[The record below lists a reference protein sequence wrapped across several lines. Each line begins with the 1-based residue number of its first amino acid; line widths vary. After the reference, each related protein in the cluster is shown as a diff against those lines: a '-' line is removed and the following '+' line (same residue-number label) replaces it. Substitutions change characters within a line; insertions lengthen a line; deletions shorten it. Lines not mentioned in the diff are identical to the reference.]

1 MRREILKKILYGIL
15 VILVLGVAIFFGIR
29 VFDLKRSSDLKDIDF
44 LNSHI
49 DIIDSEIA
57 SSVKEVKKDND
68 MDIYDMNYQNVISRK
83 INDLLLDDYTADKP
97 LIIYNPYG
105 TNNNSVNIYFKTEK
119 PSSVSYT
126 VKVDGFNDFTRTL
139 KNNGDDNYTTNHS
152 YQLIGFILGYTNKLE
167 LKVTDDSICEI

>member
-1 MRREILKKILYGIL
+1 MELLVISGIL

-83 INDLLLDDYTADKP
+83 INDLNRGIKIIILTSHNDEQEVIQSLKAGANAYCSKEINPVRLLEVAA
-97 LIIYNPYG
+97 
-105 TNNNSVNIYFKTEK
+105 SVLDGASWFD
-119 PSSVSYT
+119 PSIAHIVLRAASNT
-126 VKVDGFNDFTRTL
+126 QMND
-139 KNNGDDNYTTNHS
+139 
-152 YQLIGFILGYTNKLE
+152 
-167 LKVTDDSICEI
+167 V

>member
-57 SSVKEVKKDND
+57 SSVK
-68 MDIYDMNYQNVISRK
+68 
-83 INDLLLDDYTADKP
+83 
-97 LIIYNPYG
+97 
-105 TNNNSVNIYFKTEK
+105 
-119 PSSVSYT
+119 
-126 VKVDGFNDFTRTL
+126 
-139 KNNGDDNYTTNHS
+139 
-152 YQLIGFILGYTNKLE
+152 
-167 LKVTDDSICEI
+167 